1 MAHSSTH
8 VFFANPQPDVLS
20 DAEIS
25 LVRKL
30 FADFDQAWNH
40 SIIQDRLRHA
50 RRHSSDSSSFLNGM
64 TLFSVIW
71 TSSKRADFQNSRVVW
86 MAMRAELETNGV
98 LPKLVSKFNERVAEY
113 RKKGSEKTYEAPRR
127 STPGASQSLGDS
139 ISSAWKEH
147 QEQRKARGT
156 KASGNLIS
164 GSSRTSGE
172 PSSTFFVRE
181 HPSSVR
187 GPATESG
194 NFAVPSSFTQPFDN
208 VGNPGPYEEEELAR
222 NNRFHP
228 SFADPRLQLRS
239 PRSMGSGFNA
249 MPQMQTFNYSGYEH
263 YLNPPSFSNESTYVY
278 PGSQQSQQSTAYTVT
293 RPGAYSPASAPYST
307 PNHASQWDSYP
318 AQDYQQKQPASY
330 LPGTSMQSYI
340 TSPPFDP
347 TMGPNA
353 AALMASRSDTVEGDW
368 NSVFADGFQDQGYE
382 RMQHE
387 QGYEYNGGQAQWDM
401 MNSGYGSGGGY
412 DDNTH
417 RMMGYGRGQR

>member
-1 MAHSSTH
+1 
-8 VFFANPQPDVLS
+8 
-20 DAEIS
+20 
-25 LVRKL
+25 
-30 FADFDQAWNH
+30 
-40 SIIQDRLRHA
+40 
-50 RRHSSDSSSFLNGM
+50 
-64 TLFSVIW
+64 
-71 TSSKRADFQNSRVVW
+71 

-156 KASGNLIS
+156 KVSGNLIS
-164 GSSRTSGE
+164 GSLRTSGE

-249 MPQMQTFNYSGYEH
+249 MPQTQTFNYYVSWFPAISAECCLH
-263 YLNPPSFSNESTYVY
+263 SDSAWCVQPSFCSLLDSESCLAMGLVSCSGLSAKAAGVVPPWNEYAVVHNLSSFRSND
-278 PGSQQSQQSTAYTVT
+278 GS
-293 RPGAYSPASAPYST
+293 
-307 PNHASQWDSYP
+307 
-318 AQDYQQKQPASY
+318 
-330 LPGTSMQSYI
+330 
-340 TSPPFDP
+340 
-347 TMGPNA
+347 
-353 AALMASRSDTVEGDW
+353 
-368 NSVFADGFQDQGYE
+368 
-382 RMQHE
+382 
-387 QGYEYNGGQAQWDM
+387 
-401 MNSGYGSGGGY
+401 
-412 DDNTH
+412 
-417 RMMGYGRGQR
+417 